1 MFGLENAKDSKIPM
15 STTCKL
21 EKDVDGILVDQRL
34 YRSMIGSLL
43 YLTSSRPDIILS
55 VCLCARFQPN
65 PMESHLKVV
74 KKIIKCAKQTT
85 NFSFYYPIQSHLDLS
100 VYTNSYFY
108 GSKCDM
114 KSTSGACFFL
124 ESCLVSSMC
133 KKQSSIAFSTA
144 ET

>member
-85 NFSFYYPIQSHLDLS
+85 NFSF
-100 VYTNSYFY
+100 
-108 GSKCDM
+108 
-114 KSTSGACFFL
+114 
-124 ESCLVSSMC
+124 
-133 KKQSSIAFSTA
+133 
-144 ET
+144 